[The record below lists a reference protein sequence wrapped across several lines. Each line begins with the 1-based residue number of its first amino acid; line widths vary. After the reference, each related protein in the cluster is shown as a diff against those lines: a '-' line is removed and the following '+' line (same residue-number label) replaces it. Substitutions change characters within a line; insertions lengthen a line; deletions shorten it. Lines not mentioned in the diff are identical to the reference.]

1 MEEMT
6 QEEMD
11 RKDIED
17 AREALAEAGEN
28 ISVQDF
34 MREVGD

>member
-11 RKDIED
+11 RQDIED
-17 AREALAEAGEN
+17 AREPLAEAGKN
-28 ISVQDF
+28 ISLQDF
-34 MREVGD
+34 MREIGD